1 VQRNFFISRFI
12 IICFKRRWRFFCT
25 YVHFFICGWNL
36 NLKFIDL
43 VICGDIENFHKKLN
57 FIFQ

>member
-1 VQRNFFISRFI
+1 MQRNFFISRFI

-43 VICGDIENFHKKLN
+43 VICGDIENFH
-57 FIFQ
+57 